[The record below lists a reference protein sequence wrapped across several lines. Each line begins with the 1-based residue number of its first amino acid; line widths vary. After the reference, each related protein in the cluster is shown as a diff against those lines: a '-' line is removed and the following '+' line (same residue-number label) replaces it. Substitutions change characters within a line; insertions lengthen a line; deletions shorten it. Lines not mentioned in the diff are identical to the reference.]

1 MQSKHISYAEVV
13 YVKAK
18 TKNKNQKKKKIQPNI
33 KNKIKNDL
41 SQFCQVDE
49 LDAVEKLTTT

>member
-1 MQSKHISYAEVV
+1 MQSKHVSYAEVV
-13 YVKAK
+13 YFKAK
-18 TKNKNQKKKKIQPNI
+18 TKNKNQKKKNQPNI

-49 LDAVEKLTTT
+49 LDAMEKLTTT

>member
-1 MQSKHISYAEVV
+1 MQSNHISYADIV

-18 TKNKNQKKKKIQPNI
+18 NKNKNQKKKSSQHRKNI
-33 KNKIKNDL
+33 LKNDL

-49 LDAVEKLTTT
+49 LDAVENLTTT